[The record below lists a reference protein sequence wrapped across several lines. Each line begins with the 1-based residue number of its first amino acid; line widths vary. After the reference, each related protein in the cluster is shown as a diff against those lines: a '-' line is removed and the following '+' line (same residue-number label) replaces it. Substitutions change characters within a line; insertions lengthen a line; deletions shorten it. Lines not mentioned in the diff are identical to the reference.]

1 MKRMVN
7 TIMIAVICMLE
18 FMISFADAID
28 VMTMDGTT
36 FAIITIM
43 QLWFIIQDIN
53 IQAEEERSKAR
64 RRKIIEKSLGDRK
77 KA

>member
-1 MKRMVN
+1 MKKMIN

-28 VMTMDGTT
+28 ILTMDGMT
-36 FAIITIM
+36 FAILTLM
-43 QLWFIIQDIN
+43 QLWFIIQGIN
-53 IQAEEERSKAR
+53 IQAEEERAKAR